1 MRRRPPRSTRT
12 DTLFPY
18 TTLFRALA
26 LVRVLLTID
35 AQLDSRGFSGRRH
48 NQVFPRV
55 FRISRRARPKS
66 SPITSLRYSA
76 VACISVG
83 GLTIASTTLTASA
96 HTVGDRADP
105 IRTFSPPPQSPATS
119 PPPLAQNFAAAQ
131 SPRMRSD
138 ERRGGKEG
146 VST

>member
-1 MRRRPPRSTRT
+1 M
-12 DTLFPY
+12 
-18 TTLFRALA
+18 RALQA
-26 LVRVLLTID
+26 RCMPNIVGQKITRLDLVRVLLTID

-83 GLTIASTTLTASA
+83 GLTIASTTLTA
-96 HTVGDRADP
+96 DR
-105 IRTFSPPPQSPATS
+105 
-119 PPPLAQNFAAAQ
+119 
-131 SPRMRSD
+131 
-138 ERRGGKEG
+138 K
-146 VST
+146 STRLNSSH